1 MKTKYL
7 PVKYYNTFQLWNY
20 PSFHRSGS
28 ISGMK
33 KLYYGEN
40 ALLVRCGEYIYNVTE
55 NEKIY
60 YQYAH

>member
-7 PVKYYNTFQLWNY
+7 PIKYYDTFRLWNY

-40 ALLVRCGEYIYNVTE
+40 ALLVRCGEYIYNVRC
-55 NEKIY
+55 NPKIY
-60 YQYAH
+60 YEYAH